1 MAQSGINV
9 GSLPPRLRSSLTP
22 LTGKTPG
29 VGIAFTVGFAASF
42 LSGHYGAPAML
53 FALLLGMALNF
64 LFEDE
69 RSAEG
74 INFSAD
80 IVLRIGIALLGFR
93 IAFNDV
99 LALGWQTLALVAG
112 GVGLTMLFGLV
123 AARSARLDTRIGVLT
138 GGAVAICGTS
148 AAMAIAAA
156 LPQSP
161 NKERDTAFVV
171 VGVTA
176 LSTLAMIL
184 YPVLTMLSGLNDHTA
199 GVFLGGTIHDVAQVV
214 GAGHSISM
222 TTGDVATLTKL
233 LRVSMLLP
241 VVLMLSLVF
250 RIAHDGESSRPPHTA
265 GLSDRIHPVHRAEQP
280 GTAPSLAA
288 GFDQRLV
295 SPLPGCGDCCHWI
308 ENRPSQPGTHWNE
321 AGSAIASGNPLA
333 GGARAAGPEA
343 TQLGVRYEENLWG
356 PSQSCGAYKLDG
368 P

>member
-1 MAQSGINV
+1 
-9 GSLPPRLRSSLTP
+9 
-22 LTGKTPG
+22 
-29 VGIAFTVGFAASF
+29 
-42 LSGHYGAPAML
+42 
-53 FALLLGMALNF
+53 LNF

-250 RIAHDGESSRPPHTA
+250 RIAHDGESSRPPILPGFLIAFILCTVLNNLVQLPASLLDSINALSRHCLVA
-265 GLSDRIHPVHRAEQP
+265 AIAAIGLKTDLR
-280 GTAPSLAA
+280 SLARI
-288 GFDQRLV
+288 GMKPVLLLLV
-295 SPLPGCGDCCHWI
+295 ETLW
-308 ENRPSQPGTHWNE
+308 
-321 AGSAIASGNPLA
+321 LA
-333 GGARAAGPEA
+333 ALVL
-343 TQLGVRYEENLWG
+343 LGL
-356 PSQSCGAYKLDG
+356 KLLN
-368 P
+368 